1 MLNGVDLMARQA
13 LAEQIREDSW
23 EAQLSIGVHARPGP
37 GGECRVDT
45 EPMRLGSSRVARSFT
60 LHQSRGA
67 GPGSSSG
74 PAPTSAAPAASGA
87 AGCLDP
93 VGSVLVGL
101 GACVADG
108 VVTRL
113 TGEGCRLTA
122 LEVVP
127 VAEVGGGS
135 AHLSYVVRVEG
146 EVSAEQARRA
156 VRAARERGS
165 GHRTLEDPNEIR
177 VVVQTEQDVH
187 LTARPAEAAAQLSA
201 PARRRTARVAW
212 EVGAHVIAEADG
224 VRAESDQPKQLFGAD
239 IAPSAQEY
247 FLSALAA
254 EALLFAADADA
265 GSGTGSVYDAGSASD
280 AEGPGPQNAVHAS
293 GRIDLRGP
301 YSTQDAPAGLRNVLV
316 QLLPADP
323 SAKDGGGGPADAMRG
338 WLAEGD
344 ALRLIRDAHPIRV
357 EVVLNGTPIASG
369 PDGVATDTG
378 TDIDTGTHDTKEQ
391 HSAP

>member
-1 MLNGVDLMARQA
+1 MLNGVDLAAREA

-23 EAQLSIGVHARPGP
+23 EAQLSIGVQARPGP
-37 GGECRVDT
+37 GGRCRVDT

-60 LHQSRGA
+60 LHQGQDTGNGSKPAPSGA
-67 GPGSSSG
+67 GE
-74 PAPTSAAPAASGA
+74 
-87 AGCLDP
+87 CLDP

-101 GACVADG
+101 GACVADN
-108 VVTRL
+108 VVA
-113 TGEGCRLTA
+113 RLTA
-122 LEVVP
+122 EGCHLTFLEVVP
-127 VAEVGGGS
+127 AVEPADAGDGTR
-135 AHLSYVVRVEG
+135 LSYGVRIEG

-156 VRAARERGS
+156 VLAAGERGS

-187 LTARPAEAAAQLSA
+187 LTARPAA
-201 PARRRTARVAW
+201 PRATTARRRAARVAW
-212 EVGAHVIAEADG
+212 EVGAHVIAEVDG

-247 FLSALAA
+247 FLSALAG
-254 EALLFAADADA
+254 EALRFAAGADGAGPPPAADDA
-265 GSGTGSVYDAGSASD
+265 G
-280 AEGPGPQNAVHAS
+280 GPGPQDAVHAS

-301 YSTQDAPAGLRNVLV
+301 YSTQDAPAGLRNILV

-323 SAKDGGGGPADAMRG
+323 SAKDDDGGPAEAVRG
-338 WLAEGD
+338 WLAEGE

-357 EVVLNGTPIASG
+357 DVVLNGTPIATG
-369 PDGVATDTG
+369 PEGAVAATAP
-378 TDIDTGTHDTKEQ
+378 HDTKEQ